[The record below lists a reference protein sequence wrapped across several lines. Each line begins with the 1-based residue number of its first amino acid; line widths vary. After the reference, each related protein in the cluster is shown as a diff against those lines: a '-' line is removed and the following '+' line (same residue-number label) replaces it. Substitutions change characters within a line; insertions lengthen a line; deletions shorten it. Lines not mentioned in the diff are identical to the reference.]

1 MLLAA
6 SYLVCKEGRIVIK
19 VSPGTEPTAKLIK
32 KIIKKFRN
40 EELPR
45 LQKLEQYYQVQN
57 DILGR
62 QLSSEKPNNRVA
74 HGFAKYITNMATGFF
89 MGEGLRID
97 TDDQEYKD
105 ALEKALGDHVD
116 ETNFEVTKEMSKKG
130 ISFELLYMN
139 ENSEIRSKYFKAEAF
154 IPVYS
159 TSVSEFLEFA
169 IRLWQEEDLL
179 TGKMVAYA
187 AVYTK
192 SEIITYRQKQDKK
205 YEEIER
211 EPHNF
216 EDVPVLIYWNNEE
229 AKGDYEDVL
238 TMIDAYDKAQS
249 DTANDFEYFTDA
261 YLVIAGAAGG
271 LENINDDDE
280 EGRKAARTFREQ
292 RILFTDEKGQAQW
305 LIKQVNDTAV
315 ENFKNRIYND
325 IFFLSLVPALTD
337 ESFAGNLT
345 GVAIRYKLIGL
356 EQLASIKEYKFLPAY
371 KKKIRL
377 ITRILNLKMNR
388 SFDPSSIDIYFDRN
402 MTDNLKELA
411 EIAALLDGIIS
422 KDTQFSLLPF
432 VKDRKEEWQKL
443 LQDQLKKGDYEALGN
458 IDMTKVKAYV
468 DKQ

>member
-1 MLLAA
+1 M
-6 SYLVCKEGRIVIK
+6 IK
-19 VSPGTEPTAKLIK
+19 VSPGTEPTAKLVK
-32 KIIKKFRN
+32 KIIKKFRA
-40 EELPR
+40 EDLPR

-62 QLSSEKPNNRVA
+62 QLSSEKPNNRIA

-89 MGEGLRID
+89 MGEGLRFD
-97 TDDQEYKD
+97 TDDDEYKE
-105 ALEKALGDHVD
+105 ALEKALGDHSA
-116 ETNFEVTKEMSKKG
+116 ETNFEITKEMSKKG

-139 ENSEIRSKYFKAEAF
+139 EASEIRSKYFRAEAF

-179 TGKMVAYA
+179 TDKTIAYA

-192 SEIITYRQKQDKK
+192 WEIITYRQKQDKK

-211 EPHNF
+211 VSHNF
-216 EDVPVLIYWNNEE
+216 HDVPVLIYWNNEE

-261 YLVIAGAAGG
+261 YLVIAGASGG
-271 LENINDDDE
+271 LDKVDSDDD
-280 EGRKAARTFREQ
+280 EGRKAAKTLRQE
-292 RILFTDEKGQAQW
+292 RIIFMDERGQAQW
-305 LIKQVNDTAV
+305 LVKQVNDTAV
-315 ENFKNRIYND
+315 ENFKNRIYDD

-377 ITRILNLKMNR
+377 ITKMLNLKMNR
-388 SFDPSSIDIYFDRN
+388 SFDPSTIDIYFDRN

-411 EIAALLDGIIS
+411 EIAALLEGIIS
-422 KDTQFSLLPF
+422 KETQLSLLPF
-432 VKDRKEEWQKL
+432 VKNKQEE
-443 LQDQLKKGDYEALGN
+443 LQRTLKDQLKKSGYDELGN
-458 IDMTKVKAYV
+458 IDLAKVQAYV
-468 DKQ
+468 NEQ

>member
-1 MLLAA
+1 M
-6 SYLVCKEGRIVIK
+6 IK
-19 VSPGTEPTAKLIK
+19 VSPGTELSPKLIK
-32 KIIKKFRN
+32 KIVKKFQA

-45 LQKLEQYYQVQN
+45 LQRLEEYYLVDN
-57 DILGR
+57 PILSR
-62 QLSSEKPNNRVA
+62 PMSPEKPNNRIA

-89 MGEGLRID
+89 MGEGIRID
-97 TDDQEYKD
+97 TDDEEYQD
-105 ALEKALGDHVD
+105 ALENALGDHAA
-116 ETNFEVTKEMSKKG
+116 ETNFEITKEMSKKG

-139 ENSEIRSKYFKAEAF
+139 EASEIRSRYFRAEDF

-159 TSVSEFLEFA
+159 TSIGEFLEFA
-169 IRLWQEEDLL
+169 VRLWQEEDLL
-179 TGKMVAYA
+179 TGKTISYA
-187 AVYTK
+187 AAYTK
-192 SEIITYRQKQDKK
+192 TEIITYRQQQDKK
-205 YEEIER
+205 YEEVER
-211 EPHNF
+211 EPHQF
-216 EDVPVLIYWNNEE
+216 GDVPVLIYWNNEE
-229 AKGDYEDVL
+229 VKGDYEDVL
-238 TMIDAYDKAQS
+238 TLINAYDKGQS

-280 EGRKAARTFREQ
+280 DGKKAARTFREQ

-315 ENFKNRIYND
+315 ENFKNRIYDD

-377 ITRILNLKMNR
+377 ITKMLNLKMNR
-388 SFDPSSIDIYFDRN
+388 NFDPSSIEIKFDRN

-411 EIAALLDGIIS
+411 EIAALLEGIIS
-422 KDTQFSLLPF
+422 KETQLSLLPF
-432 VKDRKEEWQKL
+432 VKDKQEE
-443 LQDQLKKGDYEALGN
+443 LQRVLTDQLKKMDYSQLGN
-458 IDMTKVKAYV
+458 IDTSKVDEYV
-468 DKQ
+468 AGR